1 MVAGL
6 GLISVLA
13 ALVIVAFLM
22 VDSLRGSLLGDSA
35 NDAPSGGATDSVVLR
50 ISGTPGVRFSGNYTT
65 PRGPQSLSGTLG
77 RTPTDYELGGEGVAG
92 VNVVTANVQ
101 KRGGTN
107 GNLKV
112 EILKNGQVVQSR
124 ETNAANHTVSVTYSL
139 YAEESQCLCY
149 FIFW

>member
-22 VDSLRGSLLGDSA
+22 VDSLGGSVLGGLA

-50 ISGTPGVRFSGNYTT
+50 ISGTPGVTFSGNYTT
-65 PRGPQSLSGTLG
+65 PNGSQNLSGTLG

-124 ETNAANHTVSVTYSL
+124 ETNAANTTVSVIYS
-139 YAEESQCLCY
+139 A
-149 FIFW
+149 